1 MPLTILAPQGLPRP
15 RGFSHGV
22 IATGRALHV
31 AGQIGCEPD
40 GSFTTDDLVLQFGRA
55 LDAVLAV
62 VAAGGGRPTD
72 VARMTVYVTDLAT
85 YRRSG
90 PALGE
95 IWRARFGRHYPA
107 MALVGVTA
115 LVEPLAKVEIEAVAY
130 LEPTP

>member
-1 MPLTILAPQGLPRP
+1 MPLTILAPEGLPRP

-22 IATGRALHV
+22 VATGRALHV

-40 GSFTTDDLVLQFGRA
+40 GSFTTDDLVQQFARA

-62 VAAGGGRPTD
+62 VAAGGGQATD

-90 PALGE
+90 TALGE

-130 LEPTP
+130 LEQAP